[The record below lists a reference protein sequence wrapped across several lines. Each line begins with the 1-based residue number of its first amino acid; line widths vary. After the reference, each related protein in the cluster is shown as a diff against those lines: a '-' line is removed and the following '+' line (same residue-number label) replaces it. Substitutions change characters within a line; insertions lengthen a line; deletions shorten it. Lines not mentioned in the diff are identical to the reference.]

1 MPITAK
7 PKKISPKSTSEEIA
21 KESAIDEKKAIAFIN
36 QGGSTANKISDE
48 EDIQKGV
55 IVRMYTDMIDDIDNL
70 LKSIPKRKRPSR
82 NAWIIQAIEEKLK
95 REKRNQ
101 K

>member
-7 PKKISPKSTSEEIA
+7 PKKSNPKNTSEGITQET
-21 KESAIDEKKAIAFIN
+21 SIDEKKAIAFIN
-36 QGGSTANKISDE
+36 QGGSTANQPSDD

-70 LKSIPKRKRPSR
+70 LKSIPKRKR
-82 NAWIIQAIEEKLK
+82 L
-95 REKRNQ
+95 
-101 K
+101 